1 MIASK
6 EISALF
12 QLIDDPDEEVFD
24 TVTDRI
30 ISIGRAI
37 IPNLENLYENTPN
50 ESVQERIEMIIHKL
64 HFRDLVSEFEEWKN
78 GSCELLQ
85 GALLFCKY
93 TYPEFSAS
101 SVLQE
106 IEKIRRNIWLELNSY
121 LTPLEQANVVSG
133 ILYSYYNLKGSEVN
147 YLNTDEFL
155 LNKLLDNKIGNAIS
169 NGILY
174 LILCDMLDI
183 PAKVINIPKQFIIGY
198 FDTQYNFLE
207 PANPKEEKIHFYID
221 PLNGQVYSQ
230 KDVDN
235 YFKRISVPPTPFYFK
250 PLNNVKVIQYLLEE
264 FSNCFTE
271 KNNLHKKKDLLFLAD
286 MLES

>member
-50 ESVQERIEMIIHKL
+50 ESVQERIELIIHKL
-64 HFRDLVSEFEEWKN
+64 HFRDLVAEFEEWKN

-93 TYPEFSAS
+93 TNPEFSPSAI
-101 SVLQE
+101 LLE

-133 ILYSYYNLKGSEVN
+133 ILYSYYNLKGNEVN
-147 YLNTDEFL
+147 YLNEDEFL
-155 LNKLLDNKIGNAIS
+155 LNKLLENKIGNALS

-174 LILCDMLDI
+174 LVLCDMLDI
-183 PAKVINIPKQFIIGY
+183 PAKAINIPKQFIIGY

-235 YFKRISVPPTPFYFK
+235 YFKRISVPPTPFYFR

-264 FSNCFTE
+264 FSNCFTS
-271 KNNLHKKKDLLFLAD
+271 KDKLHKKRDLLFLAD
-286 MLES
+286 LLES